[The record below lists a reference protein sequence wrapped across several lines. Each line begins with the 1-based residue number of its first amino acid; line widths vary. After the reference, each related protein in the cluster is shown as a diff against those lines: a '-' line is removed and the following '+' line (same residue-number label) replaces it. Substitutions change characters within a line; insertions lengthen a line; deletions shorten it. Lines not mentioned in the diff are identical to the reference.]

1 MVLPWCTGIVVRAGW
16 VAAVEVAAMDMVTGD
31 KLVVSLADFVAALA
45 EALVMMAQTVAKG
58 YGDRGLSHGQFFYDR
73 NSGRD

>member
-1 MVLPWCTGIVVRAGW
+1 ML
-16 VAAVEVAAMDMVTGD
+16 
-31 KLVVSLADFVAALA
+31 SLADFVAASA
-45 EALVMMAQTVAKG
+45 EALVMMAQTVVKG